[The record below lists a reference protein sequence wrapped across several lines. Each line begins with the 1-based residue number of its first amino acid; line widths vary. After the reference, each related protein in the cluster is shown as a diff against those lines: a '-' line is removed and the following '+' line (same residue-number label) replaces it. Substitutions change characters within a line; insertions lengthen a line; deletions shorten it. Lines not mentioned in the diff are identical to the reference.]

1 MPRLDA
7 CMQWRPP
14 SEVSI
19 GHAEGV
25 ALSIGRE
32 SPPEIDPGRALR
44 LRPLHARREEL
55 TGGP

>member
-1 MPRLDA
+1 
-7 CMQWRPP
+7 MQWRPP

-32 SPPEIDPGRALR
+32 PPPEIDPGRVLG